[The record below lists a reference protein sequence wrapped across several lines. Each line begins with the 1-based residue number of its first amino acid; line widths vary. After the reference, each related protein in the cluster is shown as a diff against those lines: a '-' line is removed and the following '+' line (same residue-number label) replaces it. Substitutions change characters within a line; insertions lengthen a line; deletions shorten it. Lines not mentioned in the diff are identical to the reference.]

1 MPAQRGNSVPSSKI
15 SVLFLLS
22 DVFKLL
28 SHLLF
33 SSSSFDLSLK
43 SRFLFVKKAFDS
55 GTHIQNKFKM
65 QK

>member
-1 MPAQRGNSVPSSKI
+1 MPAQCGDSIPSSKI
-15 SVLFLLS
+15 SVSSLLS

-28 SHLLF
+28 SRLLS

-43 SRFLFVKKAFDS
+43 SHLFLSKKSFDS
-55 GTHIQNKFKM
+55 STHIQNKFKM